1 MPKFADRVKD
11 TTTTTGTG
19 AITLA
24 GSAPTGFRTFATA
37 LGSTT
42 GNLNIAYVID
52 DGAGNWEVG
61 KGTFNGTTTL
71 TRDTVRSSSNSG
83 SLVNFGAGTKTV
95 FCSPSAEHIDNAN
108 VGIIYAATRCIGLQ

>member
-1 MPKFADRVKD
+1 MPNFADRVQE

-24 GSAPTGFRTFATA
+24 GAVTDFRSFASGFGAIP
-37 LGSTT
+37 LS
-42 GNLNIAYVID
+42 NVAYCID

-61 KGTFNGTTTL
+61 KGTFNGSTGL

-83 SLVNFGAGTKTV
+83 NLVSFAAGTKQV
-95 FCSPSAEHIDNAN
+95 FCTPSAEHINN
-108 VGIIYAATRCIGLQ
+108 GNIGLLYAQVRCAALP